1 MKERGGFWKDKID
14 KPLARLKE
22 KERRLKIWY
31 RSYYNG
37 WHRNKKNMRNYY
49 VQLYT
54 SKLLNLEEIDKFLP
68 TTYQEETRDWMLER
82 ASNT

>member
-1 MKERGGFWKDKID
+1 MDGTEI
-14 KPLARLKE
+14 
-22 KERRLKIWY
+22 
-31 RSYYNG
+31 
-37 WHRNKKNMRNYY
+37 KKNMRNYY